1 MRDIIFFSLGVAD
14 FCRRKEQLF
23 PLFIAMRFLRFNF
36 NHPIKGKAC
45 LMQLLTVNPVIKNIV
60 VDSKLSNLVEIP
72 IHDCRCGKWRIILDW
87 DHDGRI
93 FTHQEDFEVLKKKR
107 VLL

>member
-1 MRDIIFFSLGVAD
+1 
-14 FCRRKEQLF
+14 
-23 PLFIAMRFLRFNF
+23 MRFIRFNF
-36 NHPIKGKAC
+36 NHPVKGKAS
-45 LMQLLTVNPVIKNIV
+45 LMPLFAVNPVIKSLL

-72 IHDCRCGKWRIILDW
+72 IHDCQTGKWRVILDW

-93 FTHQEDFEVLKKKR
+93 FTHQEDFDVLKKKR

>member
-1 MRDIIFFSLGVAD
+1 
-14 FCRRKEQLF
+14 
-23 PLFIAMRFLRFNF
+23 
-36 NHPIKGKAC
+36 
-45 LMQLLTVNPVIKNIV
+45 MQLLTVNPVIKSIV

-72 IHDCRCGKWRIILDW
+72 IRDCPCGKWRIILDW
-87 DHDGRI
+87 DHDGRV